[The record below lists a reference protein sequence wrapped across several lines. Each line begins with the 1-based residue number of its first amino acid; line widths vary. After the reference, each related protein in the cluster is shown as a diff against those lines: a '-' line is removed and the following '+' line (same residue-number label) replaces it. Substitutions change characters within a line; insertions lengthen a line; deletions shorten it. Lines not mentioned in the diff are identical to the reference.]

1 MYVIKNSVLLPGVN
15 DPCPEVALFVVGRA
29 LAQLYSATLEEPV
42 PEEFAAI
49 LSRLDQRESSSGTSR
64 P

>member
-1 MYVIKNSVLLPGVN
+1 MRAIKNSVLLPSVN

-29 LAQLYSATLEEPV
+29 VAEMYRATLEEPV
-42 PEEFAAI
+42 PEEFAEI
-49 LSRLDQRESSSGTSR
+49 LSRLDQRESSEGASG